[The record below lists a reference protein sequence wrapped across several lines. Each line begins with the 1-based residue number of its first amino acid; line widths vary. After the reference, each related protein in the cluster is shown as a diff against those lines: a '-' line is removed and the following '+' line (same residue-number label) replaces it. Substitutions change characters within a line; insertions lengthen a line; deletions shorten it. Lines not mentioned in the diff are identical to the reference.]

1 MKKLLFLLLLCCPLL
16 QGQQVKGVIT
26 TTQCIQIATDQK
38 ATVYLQVT
46 GGWSGTIQPKVTIDG
61 QAYVNVQVTPSTSST
76 AQNTITANGAYFANV
91 AGYSL
96 FTVCGATVATAPANV
111 FLNTSPAAQ

>member
-1 MKKLLFLLLLCCPLL
+1 MRKLLLFAFLFALPCF
-16 QGQQVKGVIT
+16 GQTVKGVINT
-26 TTQCIQIATDQK
+26 TECVQIATDQK

-111 FLNTSPAAQ
+111 FLNTSPAAR